1 MYMVCLLQAVLTFTS
16 SKLGIVGDIDAPVSI
31 LLLLPMHPSLAFDI
45 TLILS
50 VPTVTFSTIHAH
62 TTAFETVVVVFA
74 SPFGVGSVSGGPAAS
89 TKKYFFARVE
99 FG

>member
-1 MYMVCLLQAVLTFTS
+1 MYIVCLLQAVLTFTS

-31 LLLLPMHPSLAFDI
+31 LLLLPMDPSLAFDI

-74 SPFGVGSVSGGPAAS
+74 
-89 TKKYFFARVE
+89 FALWRRQRLGRSRGEHQKVL
-99 FG
+99 FCAR